1 MKVLI
6 IVPAYNEELNI
17 EKTVNKIISYGSK
30 SKNEIDYIVVNDGS
44 RDKTEEIL
52 KSESFNKVNLI
63 QNLGIGGAVQ
73 TGYKYA
79 YYNDYDVAIQFDGD
93 GQHNENYID
102 DIVEEIENGYDFV
115 IGSRFTGEINSF
127 KSTATR
133 RVGIKILSGLIKICT
148 GTQIS
153 DPTSGFRGANKRVI
167 RILASNYQT
176 EYPEP
181 ESIVRLLKLGI
192 KTKEIPVEMQER
204 EFGESSIKPLK
215 SIYYML
221 SVCFSII
228 IAALNKESEK

>member
-115 IGSRFTGEINSF
+115 IGSRFIGEINSF